1 MTAMLKGFGRGPLQA
16 RGPRRGAG
24 VRKPRKEETAGRKGR
39 CLVGRGATYGDF
51 GVADGALVGLRG
63 PVARI
68 VVGGSEDD
76 GVFRGRGCERRVWAR
91 RLEEERRPCEDIAFL
106 LQRAVG
112 GGETAL
118 RGGKRGDDHEVSIL
132 IGVGDGERAGRTPS
146 KVSTMIIRPP
156 QHGQRRTGEAVSAAL
171 SGSARERSG
180 AASNWRALDVA
191 GSNDA
196 GEQAVMA

>member
-1 MTAMLKGFGRGPLQA
+1 MFSQAMSTTPSPFDRPIALAFWCTPWRSRAPQSRLCRPFGPPTDGAVAGVVQRGPSEGRALTL
-16 RGPRRGAG
+16 GPRVQSPQAEGFRTPALCRRAG
-24 VRKPRKEETAGRKGR
+24 LDAGPSVRKPRKEETAGRKGR

-112 GGETAL
+112 GEE
-118 RGGKRGDDHEVSIL
+118 KR
-132 IGVGDGERAGRTPS
+132 RCAAG
-146 KVSTMIIRPP
+146 
-156 QHGQRRTGEAVSAAL
+156 SAATIM
-171 SGSARERSG
+171 RCRS
-180 AASNWRALDVA
+180 
-191 GSNDA
+191 
-196 GEQAVMA
+196 